1 MSEVRALYRP
11 LAVSHEPDWDA
22 MRRRRFSPRARLTM
36 WWLYTFFCLALYFVL
51 FATQG
56 FLTAFVVTFLVV
68 GALGLVVKWLSS
80 L

>member
-1 MSEVRALYRP
+1 
-11 LAVSHEPDWDA
+11 
-22 MRRRRFSPRARLTM
+22 M

>member
-1 MSEVRALYRP
+1 
-11 LAVSHEPDWDA
+11 
-22 MRRRRFSPRARLTM
+22 M
-36 WWLYTFFCLALYFVL
+36 WWLYTIICLALYFAL